1 MKRIII
7 IIIIIIAFILLI
19 QGVRNADYKKTAKVF
34 SVTNTE
40 VSVID
45 RKGEIWSFYGTGFT
59 KGEKVTLHMKSN
71 GTFNS
76 KDDII
81 FEVE

>member
-1 MKRIII
+1 MKRMIII
-7 IIIIIIAFILLI
+7 IILIFLI
-19 QGVRNADYKKTAKVF
+19 QGIRNADYTKTAKVF
-34 SVTNTE
+34 SITDTE

-45 RKGEIWSFYGTGFT
+45 RRGEIWSFYGTGFA
-59 KGEKVTLHMKSN
+59 KGEEVTLHMKSN
-71 GTFNS
+71 GTFNF

>member
-1 MKRIII
+1 MKRMIII
-7 IIIIIIAFILLI
+7 IIIITFILLV

-34 SVTNTE
+34 SITDTE
-40 VSVID
+40 VLVID

-59 KGEKVTLHMKSN
+59 KGEKVILHMKSN
-71 GTFNS
+71 GIFNF

>member
-1 MKRIII
+1 MKKGMIII
-7 IIIIIIAFILLI
+7 IILIFLI
-19 QGVRNADYKKTAKVF
+19 QGVRNADYTKTAKVF
-34 SVTNTE
+34 SITDTE

-59 KGEKVTLHMKSN
+59 EGEKVTLHMKSN
-71 GTFNS
+71 GTFNF